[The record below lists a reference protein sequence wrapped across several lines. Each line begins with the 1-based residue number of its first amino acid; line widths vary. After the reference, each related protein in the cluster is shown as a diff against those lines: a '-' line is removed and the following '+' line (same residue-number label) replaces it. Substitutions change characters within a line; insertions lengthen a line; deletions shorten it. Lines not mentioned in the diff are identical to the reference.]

1 MLLCGGQGDPTVFFG
16 LNTGVM
22 QALWSTPSPAA
33 MPPGMLSVLD
43 VDAPVA
49 GTSDPHAGVK
59 TGFALA
65 KASAAAQGGP
75 AAALM
80 LYHGVLVPPFCN
92 LAARSF
98 FERVMASGQ

>member
-1 MLLCGGQGDPTVFFG
+1 M
-16 LNTGVM
+16 
-22 QALWSTPSPAA
+22 A
-33 MPPGMLSVLD
+33 PGRLSVLD
-43 VDAPVA
+43 VDAPVS
-49 GTSDPHAGVK
+49 GLDDPYAGVK

-75 AAALM
+75 ASALL

-98 FERVMASGQ
+98 FAQVLASGQ